1 MKSRKLAVKTDFPLK
16 PVHLKSWAA
25 DLADSVIPYFAAQNT
40 TPLLVAGKS
49 VKERHL
55 RAIRRAFRRRRE
67 RVAFARTVS
76 MARTVAFDFKV
87 ERTAC
92 SNCGET
98 AKVLH
103 SRLAFLSSGKV
114 VEFAGKPRYTPGVCP
129 ACGSATKSPTPELSI
144 MQQLQ
149 EF

>member
-1 MKSRKLAVKTDFPLK
+1 MKRRSRSLGTKTDFPLK

-25 DLADSVIPYFAAQNT
+25 DLADSVIPYFAQENT

-55 RAIRRAFRRRRE
+55 RVVRRAFRRRRE
-67 RVAFARTVS
+67 RVAFARTVP

-98 AKVLH
+98 SKVLH
-103 SRLAFLSSGKV
+103 SRLAFLSGGKV
-114 VEFAGKPRYTPGVCP
+114 MEFSGKPRFTPGVCP
-129 ACGSATKSPTPELSI
+129 ACGSATQSPTPELSI
-144 MQQLQ
+144 LQQL
-149 EF
+149 